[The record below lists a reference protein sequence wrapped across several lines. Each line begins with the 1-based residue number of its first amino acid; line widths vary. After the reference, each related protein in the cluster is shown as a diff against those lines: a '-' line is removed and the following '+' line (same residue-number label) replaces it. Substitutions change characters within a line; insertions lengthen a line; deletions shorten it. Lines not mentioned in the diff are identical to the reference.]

1 MSGPIAASGGSRRI
15 VNTAAEKDKDAL
27 MPNDDK
33 TPAGVQGDDDLV
45 YHKICT
51 LIEPLNDTG
60 AKLTRETDLVA
71 DLEIDS
77 VAILDVVMEI
87 EDSYDIS
94 IPVNTISETRTI
106 GELVDAIHAIKKE
119 QA

>member
-1 MSGPIAASGGSRRI
+1 
-15 VNTAAEKDKDAL
+15 
-27 MPNDDK
+27 MPDI
-33 TPAGVQGDDDLV
+33 QEDDDLV
-45 YHKICT
+45 FHKICS
-51 LIEPLNDTG
+51 LLEPLNHKG
-60 AKLTRETDLVA
+60 VKLRRETDLIT

-77 VAILDVVMEI
+77 VSVLDIVMDI
-87 EDSYDIS
+87 EDNYDLS